1 MADDVKGLL
10 VIIHEGDDEPAA
22 MEKAVAEHIAAHP
35 EDGGRTVKDF
45 RWVVYRMVQRAT
57 AAQILEAE
65 IIAAEERKVR
75 DQITLADAVSSRL
88 H

>member
-1 MADDVKGLL
+1 
-10 VIIHEGDDEPAA
+10 
-22 MEKAVAEHIAAHP
+22 
-35 EDGGRTVKDF
+35 
-45 RWVVYRMVQRAT
+45 VYRMVQRAT